1 MQNFKTKVDLQIVKK
16 WSTAQV
22 VLRINNFKLSQESH
36 DLIFYFL
43 KFLSI
48 IFYLEEILETIH
60 IDSNNEIIVIMLI
73 NKITLQ

>member
-36 DLIFYFL
+36 DLIFLFL
-43 KFLSI
+43 KVPFNY
-48 IFYLEEILETIH
+48 FYLEEILETIH
-60 IDSNNEIIVIMLI
+60 IDSNNEITVIMFLI
-73 NKITLQ
+73 KIIL